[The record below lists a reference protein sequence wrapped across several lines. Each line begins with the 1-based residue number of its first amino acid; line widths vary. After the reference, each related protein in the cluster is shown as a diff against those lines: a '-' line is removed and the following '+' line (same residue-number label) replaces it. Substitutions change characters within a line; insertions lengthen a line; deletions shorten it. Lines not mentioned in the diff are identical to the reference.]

1 MTQKYNYPESRRAM
15 VNGGRVYTVGDE
27 KLPSVTTILDKT
39 TDKSFLIAWRKRVG
53 DAEANRVSKESS
65 GLGTATHK
73 LVENYLLE
81 KESKPKGNLVWQMAK
96 TISKPIIDN
105 LKENLDEAWGV
116 ECTLF
121 YPDLYA
127 GTTDLVGIYK
137 GEPAIIDFKTSKKI
151 KKREWIDNYF
161 LQCTAYAL
169 AHNKMF
175 DTKIKNC
182 YILMCDRAGNYKEFS
197 MDNNEFQLYSDKWTE
212 TLDRYYAF

>member
-1 MTQKYNYPESRRAM
+1 MTPKYNYPESRRAM
-15 VNGGRVYTVGDE
+15 VEGRRIYTVGDE
-27 KLPSVTTILDKT
+27 NLPSVTTILDKT
-39 TDKSFLIAWRKRVG
+39 SDKSFLIAWRKRVG
-53 DAEANRVSKESS
+53 DAEADKVRNEAA

-96 TISKPIIDN
+96 TVSKPIIDN

-127 GTTDLVGIYK
+127 GTTDLVGVYK

-151 KKREWIDNYF
+151 KKREWIVFCNV
-161 LQCTAYAL
+161 Q
-169 AHNKMF
+169 HMH
-175 DTKIKNC
+175 
-182 YILMCDRAGNYKEFS
+182 
-197 MDNNEFQLYSDKWTE
+197 
-212 TLDRYYAF
+212 